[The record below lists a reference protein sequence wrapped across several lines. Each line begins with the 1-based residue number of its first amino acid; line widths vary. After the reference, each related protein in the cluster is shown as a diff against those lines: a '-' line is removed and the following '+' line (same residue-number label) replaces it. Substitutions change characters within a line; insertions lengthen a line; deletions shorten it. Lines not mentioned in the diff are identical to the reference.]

1 MKLRFLSMA
10 MLVVAGILGAMAQQ
24 KEWNFEDIYIRDPCI
39 VPVPETK
46 TYYLYRQSSVKTPE
60 GKELGGV
67 EVFTS
72 KDLKKWYG
80 PKRVFTVPED
90 NWITGTVWAP
100 EVHRYKG
107 KYYLF
112 ATLNSTIKWKK
123 SVPGWPDYVF
133 RGTQIFHSDKPDGP
147 FLPFSKVSTTP
158 MDEMALDGT
167 LYVEDGV
174 PYMVYCHEW
183 VELKDGAMNLIRL
196 KDDLSGT
203 VGEPMRLFCAS
214 AAPWSTGKVRG
225 NGLPTDYVTDGCY
238 LYKTK
243 TGKLLM
249 LWSSFLNYQ
258 YAMGIAESV
267 TGKITGPWI
276 QQEKPIFSKDGGHG
290 MLFRSFEGKLYLV
303 LHGPNQPEG
312 AERGHLFELEDT
324 GNTLVLKGEKR

>member
-1 MKLRFLSMA
+1 MKKILFAILASMLA
-10 MLVVAGILGAMAQQ
+10 IGAYAQQ
-24 KEWNFEDIYIRDPCI
+24 KEWKLEDIYIRDPYI
-39 VPVPETK
+39 VPVKETK
-46 TYYLYRQSSVKTPE
+46 TYYLYRTASATSSKGKTI
-60 GKELGGV
+60 GGV

-72 KDLKKWYG
+72 KDLKTWHG

-90 NWITGTVWAP
+90 NWITGVVWAP

-112 ATLNSTIKWKK
+112 ATLNSDIKWKK
-123 SVPGWPDYVF
+123 SKKDWPDYTF
-133 RGTQIFHSDKPDGP
+133 RGTQIFYSDTPDGP
-147 FLPFSKVSTTP
+147 FLPFSKMPHTP

-183 VELKDGAMNLIRL
+183 VQLEDGAMNVVRL

-214 AAPWSTGKVRG
+214 SAPWSTGKKRG
-225 NGLPTDYVTDGCY
+225 ADVSVDYVTDGCY

-249 LWSSFLNYQ
+249 MWSSFLNYQ
-258 YAMGIAESV
+258 YAIGIAEST
-267 TGKITGPWI
+267 TGKITGPWV

-290 MLFRSFEGKLYLV
+290 MLFKSFDGAFYIIF
-303 LHGPNQPEG
+303 HGPNEPDG
-312 AERGHLFELEDT
+312 AERARLFEIEDT
-324 GNTLVLKGEKR
+324 GETLKIKQ